1 MGRYRAPAPAG
12 APYITPEGAAAL
24 RAELRQLWTT
34 ERPLVTAAVHEAA
47 KNGDRSEN
55 GDYIYGKRRLRE
67 IDRRVRYLNQRLA
80 ELKIVDRTPDN
91 TEKIFFGAWVTL
103 RNERD
108 ELLLYRIVGAD
119 EIAFSPENISID
131 GPLARALLGKVS
143 GQTVAV
149 HAGGVSRRYC
159 VVQIRYSGSN
169 NSPPGADFTS

>member
-1 MGRYRAPAPAG
+1 MGRYRAPAPAS

-24 RAELRQLWTT
+24 RAELRKLWTT

-67 IDRRVRYLNQRLA
+67 IDRRVRYLHQRLA
-80 ELKIVDRTPDN
+80 ELKIVDRVPDN
-91 TEKIFFGAWVTL
+91 AEKIYFGAWVTL

-108 ELLLYRIVGAD
+108 ELLTYRLVGAD

-131 GPLARALLGKVS
+131 GPLARALLRKVP
-143 GQTVAV
+143 GQTVDV
-149 HAGGVSRRYC
+149 RAGGVSHRYW
-159 VVQIRYSGSN
+159 IAGLRYSDSS